1 MAAGFD
7 ARAWSAGTVVNTNND
22 ASAIALPYVY
32 GKWVG
37 QLLEDS
43 IPQELA
49 ATCDSC
55 AMCFH
60 EEDKPVRQG
69 FYFNPAI
76 KCCTYCPELPN
87 FLVGAILSNEA
98 GDNASGRVS
107 VTRRLT
113 AGVGVTP
120 LGVFPSPSFTLLY
133 RNSPAAFGRS
143 QSLSCPYYETQTGR
157 CGIWQYR
164 APPCA
169 TWFCKHNRGAVGRN
183 FWRELNLLLMDIQ
196 QSVAVWCMARLD
208 VDIEAMHT
216 VLNEFQTSDTE
227 FNISSDILD
236 GAAEESRQRSVWGS
250 WYGRQQEYY
259 QRCARLV
266 ESLEWQN
273 IQEVCGPEVQVR
285 AQIVKVLHRKL
296 TSSDF
301 PTRLRVGGYQVV
313 DTSEDYV
320 RVTTYSPYDPLDI
333 PKSAMDAL
341 AYFDGRPLTEAVT
354 EITAELNMPINSKA
368 LCALLDFGVLEEE
381 PEDSISN
388 LDIK

>member
-1 MAAGFD
+1 M
-7 ARAWSAGTVVNTNND
+7 S
-22 ASAIALPYVY
+22 LPYVY

-55 AMCFH
+55 AMCFR
-60 EEDKPVRQG
+60 EGDRSGRQD

-87 FLVGAILSNEA
+87 FLVGAILSNED
-98 GDNASGRVS
+98 GDKAFGRGS

-120 LGVFPSPSFTLLY
+120 LGLFPSPSFTLLY

-143 QSLSCPYYETQTGR
+143 QSLSCPYYETETGR

-169 TWFCKHNRGAVGRN
+169 TWFCKHNRGAVGRD
-183 FWRELNLLLMDIQ
+183 FWRELNLLLMAVQ
-196 QSVAVWCMARLD
+196 QSVAVWCMAQLN
-208 VDIEAMHT
+208 VDIKTMHT
-216 VLNEFQTSDTE
+216 VLHQSQTSDAE

-236 GAAEESRQRSVWGS
+236 GDADESRLHSVWGN

-259 QRCARLV
+259 QCCARMTEALD
-266 ESLEWQN
+266 WKH
-273 IQEVCGPEVQVR
+273 IKDVCGPEVQIR
-285 AQIVKVLHRKL
+285 AQIVKALHHKL
-296 TSSDF
+296 ITSDF
-301 PTRLRVGGYQVV
+301 PARLSIGNYQVV
-313 DTSEDYV
+313 NTSENHV

-333 PKSAMDAL
+333 PKQAMNAL
-341 AYFDGRPLTEAVT
+341 AYFDGRPLTQALT
-354 EITAELNMPINSKA
+354 EITDNMNIQLNSKA
-368 LCALLDFGVLEEE
+368 LRALLDFGVLTEE
-381 PEDSISN
+381 PEDSFLN
-388 LDIK
+388 HDVK